1 MRVILFCG
9 YLKGIV
15 LSIILNIMVE
25 SGSLLSCAVVV
36 LIRKLS
42 RVEGGGRITLARVQQ
57 G

>member
-9 YLKGIV
+9 YLKRIV

-42 RVEGGGRITLARVQQ
+42 RVEGGG